1 MAIDNQTTAKLL
13 TDLKSENPE
22 IRRKAVEFLGRFK
35 AVEAVPQLI
44 ATLLNANDSDEQQS
58 IVQALAVI
66 EDKRATQSI
75 VLTMLNTTSKALQV
89 TCANALGLLKDTSA
103 IPFLFDLLTQPEYQQ
118 NVPARLE
125 AVTAIF
131 RIGDRNAAPELLKLL
146 PGQPPVVQA
155 RLMKIL
161 ASFKYGPALET
172 ITQYVDRTD
181 IIQEGETEVKLGDAA
196 FQALQIL
203 NPIYANQIRR

>member
-1 MAIDNQTTAKLL
+1 MATDNQTIAKLL
-13 TDLKSENPE
+13 NDLKTSNPKT
-22 IRRKAVEFLGRFK
+22 RRKAVEFLGRFK
-35 AVEAVPQLI
+35 TVEAVPELI
-44 ATLLNANDSDEQQS
+44 ATLLNGTDVDEQHS
-58 IVQALAVI
+58 IVQALAAI
-66 EDKRATQSI
+66 GDKGATQSI
-75 VLTMLNTTSKALQV
+75 VLTMLNTTSEALQV

-103 IPFLFDLLTQPEYQQ
+103 IPFLFDLLTKPEYQQ

-131 RIGDRNAAPELLKLL
+131 RIGDRSAAPELLKLL

-161 ASFKYGPALET
+161 ASFKHGPALET

-181 IIQEGETEVKLGDAA
+181 VIQEGETEVKLGDAA

-203 NPIYANQIRR
+203 NPLYANKIRR